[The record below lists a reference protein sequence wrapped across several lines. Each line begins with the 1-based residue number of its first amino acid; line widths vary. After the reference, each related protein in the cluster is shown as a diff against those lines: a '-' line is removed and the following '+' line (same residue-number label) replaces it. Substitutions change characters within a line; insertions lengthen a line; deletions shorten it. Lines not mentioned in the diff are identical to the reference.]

1 MPRSH
6 DNQQLLSLAEAVDL
20 GYGGYSTL
28 RKYIAEDRLPAVR
41 IGRRIKVRRS
51 DLDLLARP
59 TSGDAIELHIA
70 EVVDAAPRLNDDQI
84 ARLRFV
90 LGGVL

>member
-6 DNQQLLSLAEAVDL
+6 DDQQLLSLAEAVDL

-59 TSGDAIELHIA
+59 TSGDTIELHIA
-70 EVVDAAPRLNDDQI
+70 EVVDAAPRLSDDQI
-84 ARLRFV
+84 ARLRFA
-90 LGGVL
+90 LGGAA